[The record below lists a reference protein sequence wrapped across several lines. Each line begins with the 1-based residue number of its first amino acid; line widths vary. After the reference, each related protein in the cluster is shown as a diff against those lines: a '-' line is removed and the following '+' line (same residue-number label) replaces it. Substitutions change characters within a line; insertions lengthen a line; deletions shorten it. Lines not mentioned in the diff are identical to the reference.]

1 MRHNQLLLEKI
12 KESLASVLP
21 ITAIVLIISITV
33 APLTPGTMVLFLF
46 GAVLLVVGMGLFTL
60 GVDMSMIPMGDGM
73 RRADQQSPP
82 GGDPAGGL
90 LCAGLRGHHG
100 RTRFAGAGRTVALG
114 SQHDPDLGGG
124 PLGVGFFLVVAPG
137 AYAAEHPAVLHAGV
151 LLPCGLCT
159 LVFCAGEFCP
169 GGF

>member
-60 GVDMSMIPMGDGM
+60 GVDMSMIPMGTASVC
-73 RRADQQSPP
+73 RSAR
-82 GGDPAGGL
+82 PAGW
-90 LCAGLRGHHG
+90 
-100 RTRFAGAGRTVALG
+100 
-114 SQHDPDLGGG
+114 
-124 PLGVGFFLVVAPG
+124 
-137 AYAAEHPAVLHAGV
+137 
-151 LLPCGLCT
+151 
-159 LVFCAGEFCP
+159 
-169 GGF
+169 